1 MSSPNVLRTDRTTL
15 QRLPQRGSHD
25 RAVVD
30 AILDEA
36 LYCHLGFTAPRTP
49 LSSRQDG
56 QPFVLPTIHARVDD
70 RVYVHGS
77 AASRMLR
84 ALASGIP
91 VCLTA
96 TLLDGLVLARSAFHH
111 SMNYRSVVLL
121 GTAQPVVEDD
131 EKLVALRAI
140 VEHVAPGR
148 WAEVRPPNAKEMK
161 ATSVLRLP
169 IDEGSAK
176 VRTGPPVDD
185 EEDYALPI
193 WAGVVPLRL
202 VASELGAEP
211 RLDPSIEPT
220 PAVVAASQRGR

>member
-1 MSSPNVLRTDRTTL
+1 MSSPDALRTHRTTL

-36 LYCHLGFTAPRTP
+36 LYCHLGFTAPPIP

-77 AASRMLR
+77 TASRMLR
-84 ALASGIP
+84 GLASGLP

-96 TLLDGLVLARSAFHH
+96 TLIDGLVLARSAFHH

-121 GTAQPVVEDD
+121 GTAQVVDDD
-131 EKLVALRAI
+131 EEKLEALRAV

-148 WAEVRPPNAKEMK
+148 WAEVRPPNAKELK
-161 ATSVLRLP
+161 ATAVLRLP

-202 VASELGAEP
+202 VAGELAVDA
-211 RLDPSIEPT
+211 RLDPSIEPS
-220 PAVVAASQRGR
+220 PAVVVASRRGR